1 MKNLLKEVKDTF
13 VSNPVVGFMLVT
25 LGAVYL
31 LYTDLSTFIHEQQK
45 ILTEQV
51 QQQTKTTQV
60 LNQICQRLSELE
72 WKIFDEDYKPTK
84 PSELDASTRP
94 TYSGDTCTHNK

>member
-1 MKNLLKEVKDTF
+1 MNNTIKEIKETFIKN
-13 VSNPVVGFMLVT
+13 PIVGFMLVT

-72 WKIFDEDYKPTK
+72 WRIFEGDYQPTK
-84 PSELDASTRP
+84 ECDHKSHP
-94 TYSGDTCTHNK
+94 TTNTNN